1 MTFDNTFSTPI
12 SVLKFMYDTEKKVS
26 NLLTS
31 PLSNIISTFVL
42 ETAELVV
49 ANETIPVPKSSVN
62 VEPNANYL
70 DKIVLVFKN
79 YVSTTGKTYI
89 VYSKITEI
97 QDELFVVSV
106 ISTEYFNELSLN
118 PRGEWISGNEYHI
131 NDILNSNNA
140 LYICI
145 KSIVSSTIRPEND
158 TEHFSLWL
166 SAPTITGSVIKSVT
180 YDNTTLGEHYSD
192 IVSHLNI
199 ENGGNLHSI
208 VIDIKGRLNCKY
220 NSTIIAGSK
229 ITQNTGSQ
237 IVDINTIILYPKK
250 HESIWY
256 LGCDNIEL
264 YMSSNTSMSLNITV
278 VSLYT
283 TSSYLNIIQF
293 ESDNISSLSLDH
305 LTINY
310 ME

>member
-42 ETAELVV
+42 ETDALVV

-97 QDELFVVSV
+97 QEELFVVSV

-118 PRGEWISGNEYHI
+118 PRGNWISGNEYHI
-131 NDILNSNNA
+131 NDIVNSNNA

-145 KSIVSSTIRPEND
+145 KSIVSSTTRPEND
-158 TEHFSLWL
+158 AQHFSLWL
-166 SAPTITGSVIKSVT
+166 SAPKSTNSVT
-180 YDNTTLGEHYSD
+180 YDNTTLGEHYSE
-192 IVSHLNI
+192 IISHLNI
-199 ENGGNLHSI
+199 ENGGTLHSI
-208 VIDIKGRLNCKY
+208 VLKIGGILNCKY
-220 NSTIIAGSK
+220 NSTIISGST
-229 ITQNTGSQ
+229 ITANTGTQ
-237 IVDINTIILYPKK
+237 IVDIQTIILYPKK
-250 HESIWY
+250 HQSVWY

-264 YMSSNTSMSLNITV
+264 YMSSNTSMSLKMSDIG
-278 VSLYT
+278 LYT
-283 TSSYLNIIQF
+283 TSNDLNITQF
-293 ESDNISSLSLDH
+293 ENDSISSLSLDH

>member
-31 PLSNIISTFVL
+31 PLSNIISTFIL
-42 ETAELVV
+42 ETDELVV
-49 ANETIPVPKSSVN
+49 ANETILVPESSVN

-70 DKIVLVFKN
+70 DNIVLVFKN

-118 PRGEWISGNEYHI
+118 PRGNWISGNEYHI
-131 NDILNSNNA
+131 NDIVNSNNA

-145 KSIVSSTIRPEND
+145 KSIASSTTRPEND
-158 TEHFSLWL
+158 TQHFSLWL
-166 SAPTITGSVIKSVT
+166 SAPTSTGSVT
-180 YDNTTLGEHYSD
+180 YDNTTLSAHYSE
-192 IVSHLNI
+192 IISHLNI

-208 VIDIKGRLNCKY
+208 VIKLAGSLTCDYHSSIISG
-220 NSTIIAGSK
+220 STITS
-229 ITQNTGSQ
+229 TTGSE
-237 IVDINTIILYPKK
+237 IAPINTIILYPKK
-250 HESIWY
+250 HESVWY

-264 YMSSNTSMSLNITV
+264 MLSSSSSMYLGITNI
-278 VSLYT
+278 SLYT
-283 TSSYLNIIQF
+283 SSFDLKIVHYEN
-293 ESDNISSLSLDH
+293 DNISNIPIAH

>member
-12 SVLKFMYDTEKKVS
+12 SVLKFMYDTEKKMS

-31 PLSNIISTFVL
+31 PVSNIISTFTL

-79 YVSTTGKTYI
+79 YISSTGKTYI

-97 QDELFVVSV
+97 QEELFVVSV

-118 PRGEWISGNEYHI
+118 PRNGWISGNEYHI
-131 NDILNSNNA
+131 NDIVNSNNA

-145 KSIVSSTIRPEND
+145 NSIVSSTIKPEND
-158 TEHFSLWL
+158 TEHFKLWL
-166 SAPTITGSVIKSVT
+166 SAPTSGSVT
-180 YDNTTLGEHYSD
+180 YDNTNLYQHENE
-192 IVSHLNI
+192 IFSHVNT
-199 ENGGNLHSI
+199 ENGGTLQSIHFKPFANLSMTRNKLTI
-208 VIDIKGRLNCKY
+208 KADSYSFSTDTDTILFISTGYTFILSQSSSNYVDFVGNIGNYSAILTYNKQLGTWKLKLFRGDI
-220 NSTIIAGSK
+220 S
-229 ITQNTGSQ
+229 NTGFFVSCTE
-237 IVDINTIILYPKK
+237 DITNLQL
-250 HESIWY
+250 E
-256 LGCDNIEL
+256 
-264 YMSSNTSMSLNITV
+264 
-278 VSLYT
+278 
-283 TSSYLNIIQF
+283 
-293 ESDNISSLSLDH
+293 H